1 MSRSLRRGALAATAI
16 VFSIASLSA
25 CGAGNDAQTLGV
37 KPDNAATSVG
47 TVKVQNAVVITQ
59 PKIDAEGPAVVSAML
74 FNNGAKAETLE
85 AIELPGSKLPVKL
98 TAAGGSG
105 PITVPAGGS
114 VLIGGKGNASAVI
127 EQGRE
132 AAKDGDVQ
140 DVVFKLSETGDV
152 TLRAS
157 VVPATS
163 YFAGYGPEVVP
174 QKPAEQK
181 PPTSVPPAP
190 PSGAPTGSP
199 SGSPAAP
206 DAPNE
211 GDEAPEAPTDSA
223 SASHDA
229 GH

>member
-59 PKIDAEGPAVVSAML
+59 PKPDAEGPAVVSAML

-114 VLIGGKGNASAVI
+114 VLIGGKNNASAVI

-132 AAKDGDVQ
+132 AAKNGDVQ
-140 DVVFKLSETGDV
+140 EVVFKLSETGDV
-152 TLRAS
+152 RLKAF

-163 YFAGYGPEVVP
+163 YFAGYGPEEVP
-174 QKPAEQK
+174 QKPAEQ
-181 PPTSVPPAP
+181 PSSTPPAP
-190 PSGAPTGSP
+190 PSGAPTASP

-206 DAPNE
+206 DAPAE
-211 GDEAPEAPTDSA
+211 GDEAPEVPSDSA
-223 SASHDA
+223 SASHGED
-229 GH
+229 H